1 MSMGYVTFLTNTSIE
16 KARQV
21 WPTRPSRHA
30 SAAVFNGNP
39 SSLSNQRWPCGNKP
53 PIQFSSDCSV
63 GGRLS
68 ISVYSPSSDYSL

>member
-1 MSMGYVTFLTNTSIE
+1 VSMGYVSFLTNTRS
-16 KARQV
+16 RRHGRT

-39 SSLSNQRWPCGNKP
+39 SRISNQRWPCGNKP
-53 PIQFSSDCSV
+53 PTQFSSDCSV

-68 ISVYSPSSDYSL
+68 ISVYSPLSDYSL